1 MEKKTVAEL
10 YCELDKKGY
19 KDFMF
24 DTGNYINHVCREHG
38 LKDFFECRDEGE
50 ILNVSGYKCYKP
62 FSLLD
67 HDDEPTFEF
76 KEDDALN
83 LVSMLDL
90 YNIEHNHIFFKKD
103 NPCVYFIDKQG
114 ELFFTCSPEE
124 FLEDVY
130 TTSMG
135 CKKEYAT
142 DRNALFDIDRFS
154 GKLSLNRIYQTEKEC
169 NEFILEHCMN
179 SGFISYG
186 TDSADLIKD
195 YYNNLIEDLTSDDMT
210 DDEIEAV
217 KNWQEQLNKL
227 NKYLNENLKEL
238 SNKKLDEVISLKEY
252 SELKDMK
259 KNDPITKF
267 RKDFS
272 DYVENSGI
280 ASEYAFRETYD
291 SQKANDPHKF
301 AYSCIFSF
309 GSGFEHEISFT
320 DVQDLTAKLVAS
332 LPESVDSMLA
342 DSESMPLKSL
352 PKEHQKATLE
362 LFKEIEGVKKFL
374 QSYKEELSQE
384 ITDTVSSEKKK
395 INSNTVWSM
404 LLDYDITK
412 TDTQISLE
420 GDDYKVVQKVSLS
433 DDRNKNSIELERE
446 IRYMLEKSS
455 ADPAFPDYELKRTD
469 LKDSSKRSAFHIC
482 LDGQKTDDQDY
493 KDVLD
498 IIEDIAYQGAAT
510 DDERKIERMILD
522 MVDQEPKIEQ
532 KISSEYGIVNDPDFS
547 MQFNDLFL
555 FSKEEKLS
563 HAESFI
569 EENNPFPNVNELFKY
584 DEIQKK
590 KPLSQYCEECLKA
603 YGDNLNDQEMKLIAD
618 HMKANYTLAVMIT
631 DAAVTDLGIE
641 QNDPKLTLNH
651 DSYKEMLS
659 EIKQKGESFSCED
672 AHELAAKY
680 AASLNYGGKSIKSYK
695 ELNSNSLTM

>member
-1 MEKKTVAEL
+1 MSDTT
-10 YCELDKKGY
+10 DK
-19 KDFMF
+19 F
-24 DTGNYINHVCREHG
+24 IH
-38 LKDFFECRDEGE
+38 E
-50 ILNVSGYKCYKP
+50 ILNPAIEKMYSDMQDAIKTGKSFP
-62 FSLLD
+62 
-67 HDDEPTFEF
+67 DDYIENG
-76 KEDDALN
+76 ALIGN
-83 LVSMLDL
+83 ELKKISIVYNEHLHTPIKVLNVLVS
-90 YNIEHNHIFFKKD
+90 
-103 NPCVYFIDKQG
+103 PCLPENTVDCQDFY
-114 ELFFTCSPEE
+114 SP
-124 FLEDVY
+124 L
-130 TTSMG
+130 
-135 CKKEYAT
+135 
-142 DRNALFDIDRFS
+142 
-154 GKLSLNRIYQTEKEC
+154 
-169 NEFILEHCMN
+169 
-179 SGFISYG
+179 
-186 TDSADLIKD
+186 
-195 YYNNLIEDLTSDDMT
+195 T
-210 DDEIEAV
+210 DDECRYIAKENPDDYSEGLSGIAV
-217 KNWQEQLNKL
+217 QRNDTYFGTEDEGQDYASEFNDAGVHLGYNICLYILRDLGVECENFYDSKDVLN
-227 NKYLNENLKEL
+227 NVLKEKQLFNEDVSSIVFWLGRDKVDFDL
-238 SNKKLDEVISLKEY
+238 SHLLDSDALARIEQYKKELNY
-252 SELKDMK
+252 SEVKDMK

-320 DVQDLTAKLVAS
+320 DVQDLTSKLVAS

-342 DSESMPLKSL
+342 DSESMPLNSL

-412 TDTQISLE
+412 TDTQISQE

-455 ADPAFPDYELKRTD
+455 ADPDFPDYELKRTD

-603 YGDNLNDQEMKLIAD
+603 YGDNFNDQEMKLIAD
-618 HMKANYTLAVMIT
+618 HMKANYTLAVMLT

>member
-1 MEKKTVAEL
+1 MSDTT
-10 YCELDKKGY
+10 DK
-19 KDFMF
+19 F
-24 DTGNYINHVCREHG
+24 IH
-38 LKDFFECRDEGE
+38 E
-50 ILNVSGYKCYKP
+50 ILNPAIEKMYSDMQDAIKTGKSFPDDYIENGALIGNELKKVSITYNEHFHTP
-62 FSLLD
+62 I
-67 HDDEPTFEF
+67 
-76 KEDDALN
+76 KELN
-83 LVSMLDL
+83 VLVS
-90 YNIEHNHIFFKKD
+90 
-103 NPCVYFIDKQG
+103 PCLPENTADCQDFY
-114 ELFFTCSPEE
+114 SP
-124 FLEDVY
+124 L
-130 TTSMG
+130 
-135 CKKEYAT
+135 
-142 DRNALFDIDRFS
+142 
-154 GKLSLNRIYQTEKEC
+154 
-169 NEFILEHCMN
+169 
-179 SGFISYG
+179 
-186 TDSADLIKD
+186 
-195 YYNNLIEDLTSDDMT
+195 T
-210 DDEIEAV
+210 DDECRYIAKENPDDYSEGLSGIAVQRNDTNFGTEDEGQDYASEFNDAGVHLGYNICLYILRDLGVECENFYDSKEA
-217 KNWQEQLNKL
+217 LN
-227 NKYLNENLKEL
+227 NVLKEKQLFNDDVSSIVFWLGRDKVDFDL
-238 SNKKLDEVISLKEY
+238 SHLLDSDALARIEQYKKELNY
-252 SELKDMK
+252 SEVKDMK

-291 SQKANDPHKF
+291 SQRANDPHKF

-320 DVQDLTAKLVAS
+320 DVQDLTSKLVAS

-342 DSESMPLKSL
+342 DSESMPLNSL

-384 ITDTVSSEKKK
+384 ITDTVSSEKEK

-412 TDTQISLE
+412 TDTQISQE

-455 ADPAFPDYELKRTD
+455 ADPDFPDYELKRTD

-482 LDGQKTDDQDY
+482 IDGQKTDDQDY

-603 YGDNLNDQEMKLIAD
+603 YGDNFNDQEMKLIAD

>member
-1 MEKKTVAEL
+1 MSDTT
-10 YCELDKKGY
+10 DKFIY
-19 KDFMF
+19 
-24 DTGNYINHVCREHG
+24 
-38 LKDFFECRDEGE
+38 E
-50 ILNVSGYKCYKP
+50 ILNPAIDKMYSDMQDAIKTGKSFPDDYIENGALIGNELKKVSITYNEHLHTP
-62 FSLLD
+62 I
-67 HDDEPTFEF
+67 
-76 KEDDALN
+76 KELN
-83 LVSMLDL
+83 VLVS
-90 YNIEHNHIFFKKD
+90 
-103 NPCVYFIDKQG
+103 PCLPENTVDCQDFY
-114 ELFFTCSPEE
+114 SP
-124 FLEDVY
+124 L
-130 TTSMG
+130 
-135 CKKEYAT
+135 
-142 DRNALFDIDRFS
+142 
-154 GKLSLNRIYQTEKEC
+154 
-169 NEFILEHCMN
+169 
-179 SGFISYG
+179 
-186 TDSADLIKD
+186 
-195 YYNNLIEDLTSDDMT
+195 T
-210 DDEIEAV
+210 DDECRYIAKENPDDYSEGLSGIAVQRNDTNFGTEDEGQDYASEFYDAGRHLGYNICLYILHDLGVECENFYDSKEA
-217 KNWQEQLNKL
+217 LN
-227 NKYLNENLKEL
+227 NVLKEKQLFNDDVCSIVFWLGRDKVDFDL
-238 SNKKLDEVISLKEY
+238 SHLLDSDALARIEQYKKELNY
-252 SELKDMK
+252 SEVKDMK

-320 DVQDLTAKLVAS
+320 DVQDLTSKLVAS

-342 DSESMPLKSL
+342 DSESMPLNSL

-412 TDTQISLE
+412 TDTQISQE

-455 ADPAFPDYELKRTD
+455 ADPDFPDYELKRTD

-482 LDGQKTDDQDY
+482 IDGQKTDDQDY

-603 YGDNLNDQEMKLIAD
+603 YGDNFNDQEMKLIAD
-618 HMKANYTLAVMIT
+618 HMKANYTLAVMLT

>member
-1 MEKKTVAEL
+1 MSDTT
-10 YCELDKKGY
+10 DK
-19 KDFMF
+19 F
-24 DTGNYINHVCREHG
+24 IH
-38 LKDFFECRDEGE
+38 E
-50 ILNVSGYKCYKP
+50 ILNPAIDKMYSDMQDAIKTGKSFPDDYIENGALIGNELKKVSITYNEHLNTPIKVLNVLVSPCLPENTVDCQDFYSP
-62 FSLLD
+62 LT
-67 HDDEPTFEF
+67 DDECRYIAKENPDDYSEGLSGIAVQRNDTNFGTEDEGQDYASEF
-76 KEDDALN
+76 NDAGVHLGYNICLYILRDLGVECENFYDSKDALN
-83 LVSMLDL
+83 NVLKEKQLFNDDVSSIVFWLGRDNVDFDLSHLLDSDAL
-90 YNIEHNHIFFKKD
+90 ARIER
-103 NPCVYFIDKQG
+103 Y
-114 ELFFTCSPEE
+114 
-124 FLEDVY
+124 
-130 TTSMG
+130 
-135 CKKEYAT
+135 KKE
-142 DRNALFDIDRFS
+142 
-154 GKLSLNRIYQTEKEC
+154 LN
-169 NEFILEHCMN
+169 
-179 SGFISYG
+179 
-186 TDSADLIKD
+186 
-195 YYNNLIEDLTSDDMT
+195 
-210 DDEIEAV
+210 
-217 KNWQEQLNKL
+217 
-227 NKYLNENLKEL
+227 
-238 SNKKLDEVISLKEY
+238 Y
-252 SELKDMK
+252 SEVKDMK

-412 TDTQISLE
+412 TDTQISQE

-455 ADPAFPDYELKRTD
+455 ADPDFSDYELKRTD

-603 YGDNLNDQEMKLIAD
+603 YGDNFNDQEMKLIAD

>member
-1 MEKKTVAEL
+1 MSDTT
-10 YCELDKKGY
+10 DK
-19 KDFMF
+19 F
-24 DTGNYINHVCREHG
+24 IH
-38 LKDFFECRDEGE
+38 E
-50 ILNVSGYKCYKP
+50 ILNPAIDKMYSDMQDAIKTGKSFPDDYIENGALIGNELKKVSITYNEHLNTPIKVLNVLVSPCLPENTVDCQDFYSP
-62 FSLLD
+62 LT
-67 HDDEPTFEF
+67 DDECRFIAKENPDDYSEGLSGIAVQRNDTNFGTEDEGQDYASEF
-76 KEDDALN
+76 NDAGVHLGYNICLYILRDLGVECENFYDSKDALN
-83 LVSMLDL
+83 NVLKEKQLFNDDVSSIVFWLGRDNVDFDLSHLLDSDAL
-90 YNIEHNHIFFKKD
+90 ARIER
-103 NPCVYFIDKQG
+103 Y
-114 ELFFTCSPEE
+114 
-124 FLEDVY
+124 
-130 TTSMG
+130 
-135 CKKEYAT
+135 KKE
-142 DRNALFDIDRFS
+142 
-154 GKLSLNRIYQTEKEC
+154 LN
-169 NEFILEHCMN
+169 
-179 SGFISYG
+179 
-186 TDSADLIKD
+186 
-195 YYNNLIEDLTSDDMT
+195 
-210 DDEIEAV
+210 
-217 KNWQEQLNKL
+217 
-227 NKYLNENLKEL
+227 
-238 SNKKLDEVISLKEY
+238 Y
-252 SELKDMK
+252 SEVKDMK

-412 TDTQISLE
+412 TDTQISQE

-455 ADPAFPDYELKRTD
+455 ADPDFPDYELKRTD

-603 YGDNLNDQEMKLIAD
+603 YGDNFNDQEMKLIAD